1 MLKTYVSKLFIY
13 VLIVLLLIPSI
24 PPGIVSAQTDDVRLH
39 HDFETSTHGWTN
51 ISWQGS
57 ATVVQSDEASSE
69 GDYSLK
75 IKDREHRGSGGFV
88 HLTDAPLE
96 VGASY
101 LVSYDMKMAEGEDVT
116 FPTVKIAAT
125 GSDDHYYND
134 PSGVAVT
141 GDGFTTIHTS
151 LFTVPE
157 GLTEL
162 ALYIE
167 FAGEGE
173 AYDYYIDNVKLYY
186 VSGPPEETPIE
197 SPISESVLVRHDF
210 EETTHGWQQLGWG
223 GSLDKELSTEEAFS
237 GDQSL
242 KVTRHASDSK
252 LSLNLTELLTENETY
267 KIRFNIKMASG
278 TDTLRLASKYVY
290 PDTTNEY
297 PWIIGNKEVATEWV
311 TFESGEIDYMPG
323 TSEFIVYIESD
334 LTSDTPFIYYLD
346 DVEILHLTKE
356 DVPNKPEAE
365 TMTLIDF
372 ESGETEGFVAR
383 GGEEVLTVTDEAN
396 HTPNGSLSLKVENR
410 RQDWNGPSLDVHRYV
425 DQGELYEVSV
435 WVKMTSGRDE
445 LKLSTQVG
453 TGDGASY
460 NNITSSQVTAD
471 EWVNLKG
478 TYRYSSLG
486 NGNLSIYVEA
496 TSAVSSFYIDD
507 ITFTKIET
515 APIVIEDIT
524 PIKDVYQDD
533 FKIGNAVSMSEFEG
547 VRLELL
553 KKHFNLVTAENAM
566 KPSYAYDDEG
576 NFNFD
581 AEHQL
586 VEAAIREGF
595 DIHGHVLVWHEQSRA
610 ALYEDAD
617 GNPLS
622 REAALNNMYTHIET
636 TMAAFKAYD
645 EHLISWDV
653 VNEAIIDNSQAPFED
668 WEKSLRQS
676 GWYKAIGPDYLELA
690 FLKARET
697 ADALGLDVVLYYNDY
712 NDDQQNKATTIYHM
726 IKDING
732 RYQEN
737 HPGELL
743 IQGMGMQSH
752 YNMNTNPAN
761 VRLSMERFID
771 LGLEIGITEL
781 DVTAGDGGVQ
791 TDQQKQRQA
800 YIYAELF
807 KLYKEHADHISRITI
822 WGLNDATSWRAAQT
836 PLVFDENLQSKL
848 AYQAIIDP
856 EGFLANYEETQV
868 PVREGT
874 ALYTQESPVVDGVE
888 DHIWQDALTLSIDRF
903 QQAWQTATGVAK
915 LLWDDDFL
923 YVLVKVTD
931 DQLDTSSA
939 NPWEQDSVELF
950 LDQTNSKV
958 PNYQAAAGIGQ
969 YRVNIHNDQSFGSGE
984 VYDGF
989 ESAVT
994 VSGTSYTV
1002 EMAVPFSAITPES
1015 EAIIGFDLQIN
1026 DGKDGARAGVA
1037 TWNDT
1042 TGQGFQDPSVFGEI
1056 TLLGERADDIPSHPE
1071 PEIPSDDQDDSG
1083 ETPGNQDKDQDK
1095 DQDTG
1100 NKPSDDMSDVNK
1112 PENPDNDQV
1121 KDDSMKEHV
1130 IALGKTPV
1138 HVMANALIKIKGT
1151 KSTIKMP
1158 SDLPAGT
1165 TLVVDTYEAD
1175 KYMTTDGHELK
1186 VCGDVITVTLN
1197 LPDEFLDYTGTFEL
1211 ALGVDAAAENPAI
1224 YYLGVNGWERLG
1236 GEFDEENGIIR
1247 LTVDGF
1253 STYGVFEDVQEAND
1267 QVGTLGQALPHT
1279 GTMVY
1284 NYTLLGLLLLFSGG
1298 IFVLIDRKRKKHVI
1312 KR

>member
-1 MLKTYVSKLFIY
+1 M
-13 VLIVLLLIPSI
+13 PSI
-24 PPGIVSAQTDDVRLH
+24 SPGIVYAQTDDVRLH

-57 ATVVQSDEASSE
+57 ATVVQSNEASSE
-69 GDYSLK
+69 GNYSLK
-75 IKDREHRGSGGFV
+75 IQDRDNRASGGFV
-88 HLTDAPLE
+88 HLTDAPLDLK
-96 VGASY
+96 ASY
-101 LVSYDMKMAEGEDVT
+101 QISYDMKMAVGEDVT
-116 FPTVKIAAT
+116 FPTIKIAAT
-125 GSDDHYYND
+125 KSDDRYLND
-134 PSGVAVT
+134 PTGVTVT
-141 GDGFTTIHTS
+141 SDEFTTIYTPV
-151 LFTVPE
+151 FTVE
-157 GLTEL
+157 DGLTEL

-167 FAGEGE
+167 FAGEGDVE
-173 AYDYYIDNVKLYY
+173 DYYIDNLKLHY
-186 VSGPPEETPIE
+186 VSGPTEE
-197 SPISESVLVRHDF
+197 SPGELPVTETVLAKHDF

-223 GSLDKELSTEEAFS
+223 SSLEQELSTEEAFS
-237 GDQSL
+237 GEKSL
-242 KVTRHASDSK
+242 KVTRHAADSK
-252 LSLNLTELLTENETY
+252 LSLNLTELLTEKETY

-290 PDTTNEY
+290 PDTINEY
-297 PWIIGNKEVATEWV
+297 PWIIGNKDVGTDWV
-311 TFESGEIDYMPG
+311 TFESGEIEYMPG

-334 LTSDTPFIYYLD
+334 LASDTSLIYYLD
-346 DVEILHLTKE
+346 DVEILHLEKE
-356 DVPNKPEAE
+356 DVPNKPEAD
-365 TMTLIDF
+365 TLTLIDF

-383 GGEEVLTVTDEAN
+383 GDEEVLTVTDEAN
-396 HTPNGSLSLKVENR
+396 HTPEGALSLKVKNR
-410 RQDWNGPSLDVHRYV
+410 SQNWNGPSLDVYRYV

-445 LKLSTQVG
+445 LKLSTQIG

-471 EWVNLKG
+471 AWVNLKG

-486 NGNLSIYVEA
+486 NGSLSIYVEA
-496 TSAVSSFYIDD
+496 ESAVSSFYIDD

-524 PIKDVYQDD
+524 PIKDVYKDD
-533 FKIGNAVSMSEFEG
+533 FYIGNAVSMSEFEG

-553 KKHFNLVTAENAM
+553 KKHFNLVSAENAM

-610 ALYEDAD
+610 ALYQDSQ
-617 GNPLS
+617 GNPLP
-622 REAALNNMYTHIET
+622 REEALNNMYTHIET
-636 TMAAFKAYD
+636 TMAAFKDYD
-645 EHLISWDV
+645 DHLISWDV
-653 VNEAIIDNSQAPFED
+653 VNEAVIDNSQAPFED

-726 IKDING
+726 IKDINA
-732 RYQEN
+732 RYQED

-761 VRLSMERFID
+761 VRLSMERFIE
-771 LGLEIGITEL
+771 LGVEIGVTEL

-791 TDQQKQRQA
+791 TEQQLNRQA

-807 KLYKEHADHISRITI
+807 KLYKEHADHISRVTI

-868 PVREGT
+868 PVRQGT
-874 ALYTQESPVVDGVE
+874 ALNTTVAPIVDGVK
-888 DHIWQDALTLSIDRF
+888 DDVWQDALTLSIDRF
-903 QQAWQTATGVAK
+903 QQAWSTATGVAK
-915 LLWDDDFL
+915 LLWDEHFL
-923 YVLVKVTD
+923 YVLVEVTD
-931 DQLDTSSA
+931 DQLDTTST

-950 LDQTNSKV
+950 LDQTNSKA

-969 YRVNIHNDQSFGSGE
+969 YRVNIHNDQSFGSGD
-984 VYDGF
+984 VYDRF

-994 VSGTSYTV
+994 VSDASYTV
-1002 EMAVPFSAITPES
+1002 EMAVPFTDITPEV
-1015 EAIIGFDLQIN
+1015 EKVIGIDLQIN
-1026 DGKDGARAGVA
+1026 DGEDGARTGVA

-1042 TGQGFQDPSVFGEI
+1042 TGQAFQDPSVFGEV
-1056 TLLGERADDIPSHPE
+1056 TLLGEFTGETPSNPD
-1071 PEIPSDDQDDSG
+1071 PEIPSDDEDDSG
-1083 ETPGNQDKDQDK
+1083 EIPGDENEDQDK
-1095 DQDTG
+1095 DQDTD
-1100 NKPSDDMSDVNK
+1100 NQPSDDASDVNN
-1112 PENPDNDQV
+1112 PENKEDQV
-1121 KDDSMKEHV
+1121 NDDFISEQV
-1130 IALGKTPV
+1130 VELGKTPV
-1138 HVMANALIKIKGT
+1138 LVKANNLIQIKGT

-1158 SDLPAGT
+1158 SDLPEGT
-1165 TLVVDTYEAD
+1165 TLVVDTYQAD
-1175 KYMTTDGHELK
+1175 NYVSDEGHTLK
-1186 VCGDVITVTLN
+1186 VSGDVFTITLN
-1197 LPDEFLDYTGTFEL
+1197 FKEGFEDYKGAFEL
-1211 ALGVDAAAENPAI
+1211 TLGVSPDAENPAI

-1236 GEFDEENGIIR
+1236 GEFDAVNGVIR
-1247 LTVDGF
+1247 LTVDSF
-1253 STYGVFEDVQEAND
+1253 STYGVFEDLEANND
-1267 QVGTLGQALPHT
+1267 GTMISGQPLPDT
-1279 GTMVY
+1279 GTMIF
-1284 NYTLLGLLLLFSGG
+1284 NYTLLGALLLIMSAGLFVF
-1298 IFVLIDRKRKKHVI
+1298 IERKRKAQI
-1312 KR
+1312 